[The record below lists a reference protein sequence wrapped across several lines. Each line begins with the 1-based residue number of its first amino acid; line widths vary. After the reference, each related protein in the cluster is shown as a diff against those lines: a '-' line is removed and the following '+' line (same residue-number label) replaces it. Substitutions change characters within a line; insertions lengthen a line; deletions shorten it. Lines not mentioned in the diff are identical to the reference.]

1 MNRTSHGYIYVRD
14 IRINF
19 SSQIFLISDIYG
31 RVLLPRFPKS
41 NRPRQLSI
49 NIPPSSSEEDRET
62 RLIYRKFVV
71 SIKTAHRRENDV
83 CHPSSTMTRA
93 EFFASFVPVIRIVNT
108 YLTVYLETLRCRFKS
123 NISLLAAIGADSFAI
138 SSTSRVSTIID

>member
-1 MNRTSHGYIYVRD
+1 MNRTLHGYIYVRD

-49 NIPPSSSEEDRET
+49 NIPPSSSEEDRDLYIVNSSYPSKQ
-62 RLIYRKFVV
+62 LIDER
-71 SIKTAHRRENDV
+71 
-83 CHPSSTMTRA
+83 TMCAIHLPRWHVA